1 METKPLSS
9 QCAGVHP
16 ATRSY
21 ISRSHLKNE
30 SQVEGVKDVNYC
42 TIMLMRLR
50 LGVSVVQFTESSPS
64 FPHIRMVLSP
74 PHEARSVP
82 LGLQL
87 TNQQRE
93 SGCAL
98 NL

>member
-1 METKPLSS
+1 M
-9 QCAGVHP
+9 
-16 ATRSY
+16 
-21 ISRSHLKNE
+21 
-30 SQVEGVKDVNYC
+30 KDVNYC

-98 NL
+98 NLCTRDRASFMVELGKYFRVVVTDT